1 MGTCDAKHSV
11 PMEPV
16 PIRAGAVADTPTV
29 GYPRIIIQGATITVN
44 GKPVWLGDM
53 LDSWKAA
60 LQGKPRCTSNQN
72 SVTICAWDEY
82 GLEVGTDAVA
92 TNRAKFVNIEFAF
105 PEPIQ
110 GFPRSNSSPKYPFLG
125 YLELDGYPITSMT
138 EFSSIRQN
146 SDPKR
151 KLRCGGDECGNP
163 SGRFS
168 EAASLYFQLDS
179 ESERGKPYGFSISC
193 SNTESCAA
201 MIPIKK

>member
-1 MGTCDAKHSV
+1 MRSTAFQWSKCLFAQVRS
-11 PMEPV
+11 
-16 PIRAGAVADTPTV
+16 
-29 GYPRIIIQGATITVN
+29 RI
-44 GKPVWLGDM
+44 
-53 LDSWKAA
+53 
-60 LQGKPRCTSNQN
+60 LQLSD
-72 SVTICAWDEY
+72 I
-82 GLEVGTDAVA
+82 
-92 TNRAKFVNIEFAF
+92 
-105 PEPIQ
+105 
-110 GFPRSNSSPKYPFLG
+110 
-125 YLELDGYPITSMT
+125 LELSFGGQRSLLTGNPYGWAICWIRGRPHCKENPAVLPTRTVSSFKLIPKISISGIPGVGRIPITSMT

-163 SGRFS
+163 SGKFS